1 VEEVDPMAELSP
13 KKKSLFGKLAR
24 SRSKKKDN
32 EPYSWETDMGM
43 NPAEDDAAMAA
54 RSVGRDGA
62 PVITSYNSHLFHPSD
77 VRDEDFGPPQA
88 TTSSSSGGGS
98 PTGAPPPMTPD
109 RSRSR
114 SARSNGTGGSYTQYT
129 PDGSRSSRRGSRMQT
144 VVLDRAPTA
153 RESAFSGPPRY
164 DWVDIV
170 SQAGNSKDCFG
181 SVWVGVDTDA

>member
-1 VEEVDPMAELSP
+1 MAELSP

-24 SRSKKKDN
+24 SRSKKKGS
-32 EPYSWETDMGM
+32 ESYSWEADMDVS
-43 NPAEDDAAMAA
+43 PADHDAAMAA

-62 PVITSYNSHLFHPSD
+62 PVVTSYNAHLFQPSD
-77 VRDEDFGPPQA
+77 VRDEDFGPPQV

-109 RSRSR
+109 RSMRSNRSR

-170 SQAGNSKDCFG
+170 SRADYSKDCFG